1 MELTTAMTPRERRGK
16 ERQEAPARILE
27 AARAEFAERGFE
39 AATTRRIAERA
50 GYTTGAL
57 FFHFND
63 KESMLRQL
71 CDADFL
77 ALREAFGRQMESV
90 ADPMERLTAIG
101 RSYLEFALGY
111 PNHYRLMFM
120 TPHPE
125 RSVEVSS
132 LERGNPEQDA
142 YALLVATVKAALAA
156 GAFRPEYDDPDLI
169 AQVLWSGMHGIAA
182 LFLTKESDPWV
193 PWRPLPQRAG
203 VLLDALMRGLTVR
216 EG

>member
-1 MELTTAMTPRERRGK
+1 MELTTAMTPRERRDK
-16 ERQEAPARILE
+16 ERQEARARILE

-50 GYTTGAL
+50 GYSTGAL
-57 FFHFND
+57 FFHFKD
-63 KESMLRQL
+63 KESMLREL

-77 ALREAFGRQMESV
+77 ALREAFGRQ
-90 ADPMERLTAIG
+90 
-101 RSYLEFALGY
+101 LEFAIGY

-125 RSVEVSS
+125 RSVDLSS

-142 YALLVATVKAALAA
+142 YALLVETVKSALAA
-156 GAFRPEYDDPDLI
+156 GVFRPEYNDADLV

-203 VLLDALMRGLTVR
+203 VMLDALL
-216 EG
+216 

>member
-1 MELTTAMTPRERRGK
+1 MTPRERRDK
-16 ERQEAPARILE
+16 ERQEARARILE
-27 AARAEFAERGFE
+27 AARAEFVERGFE

-57 FFHFND
+57 FFHFKD
-63 KESMLRQL
+63 KESMLREL

-77 ALREAFGRQMESV
+77 ALREAFGRQLESV
-90 ADPMERLTAIG
+90 ADPMERLNAIG
-101 RSYLEFALGY
+101 RSYLEFAIGY

-125 RSVEVSS
+125 RSVDASS

-142 YALLVATVKAALAA
+142 YALLVETVKSALVA
-156 GAFRPEYDDPDLI
+156 GVFRPEYNDADLV

-203 VLLDALMRGLTVR
+203 VMLDALLRGLTVR
-216 EG
+216 EA

>member
-1 MELTTAMTPRERRGK
+1 MTPRERRDK
-16 ERQEAPARILE
+16 ERQEARARILE
-27 AARAEFAERGFE
+27 AARTEFAERGFE

-57 FFHFND
+57 FFHFKD
-63 KESMLRQL
+63 KESMLREL

-77 ALREAFGRQMESV
+77 ALREAFGRRLESV
-90 ADPMERLTAIG
+90 ADPRERLNAIG
-101 RSYLEFALGY
+101 RSYLEFAIGY
-111 PNHYRLMFM
+111 PNHYRLLFM

-125 RSVEVSS
+125 RSVDVSS

-142 YALLVATVKAALAA
+142 YALLVETVKSALAA
-156 GAFRPEYDDPDLI
+156 GVFRPEYNDADLV
-169 AQVLWSGMHGIAA
+169 AQVLWSGMHGLAA

-203 VLLDALMRGLTVR
+203 VMLDALLRGLTVR
-216 EG
+216 EA